1 MSNHAYIR
9 ILEQEGHTVVFE
21 QKVNKINNNQLYFAV
36 EETKGTKGQNSKY
49 KYDMTHDEGYQYM
62 DKLISLGYIG
72 YN

>member
-21 QKVNKINNNQLYFAV
+21 QRVNKINNNQLYFTV
-36 EETKGTKGQNSKY
+36 EESKGHSNKN
-49 KYDMTHDEGYQYM
+49 KYDMTHDKGYQYM